1 MNIELKTPCY
11 LYDLEKFKAN
21 IENFRTEVKKYY
33 PNYRLGYSYKT
44 NYFRRFCDAVNELG
58 EYAEIVS
65 PKEFEM
71 AYVNDDVPLENIIY
85 NGVIKDFANK
95 LAVAKQGGIVNI
107 ENIAEFRQFVDWS
120 NDQKFH
126 LNLGVRLN
134 VDIGSGIPSRFG
146 IDVEGEDFKWLADA
160 DNRPYIHIRSVHG
173 HFSQARSLQM
183 FENRVSKMCHYADIL
198 GASIV
203 DIGGNMF
210 GNMKEYFKNQFDVI
224 VPSFH
229 DYAKAIG
236 EKMRECCPDC
246 SKVLITEDG
255 TPIVSD
261 AMHLMTSIL
270 NVKNIKGRVY
280 IDIDTKREDVGAS
293 CITKNPAHIHFGKES
308 NYVSHG
314 MVSGCTCVEIDNIIR
329 DYNGYANVGDKLLL
343 LNIGAYSLNT
353 TNDFITDGCEEFVDI
368 RKYPEIREQIERTK

>member
-1 MNIELKTPCY
+1 
-11 LYDLEKFKAN
+11 
-21 IENFRTEVKKYY
+21 
-33 PNYRLGYSYKT
+33 
-44 NYFRRFCDAVNELG
+44 
-58 EYAEIVS
+58 
-65 PKEFEM
+65 
-71 AYVNDDVPLENIIY
+71 
-85 NGVIKDFANK
+85 
-95 LAVAKQGGIVNI
+95 
-107 ENIAEFRQFVDWS
+107 
-120 NDQKFH
+120 
-126 LNLGVRLN
+126 
-134 VDIGSGIPSRFG
+134 
-146 IDVEGEDFKWLADA
+146 
-160 DNRPYIHIRSVHG
+160 
-173 HFSQARSLQM
+173 
-183 FENRVSKMCHYADIL
+183 
-198 GASIV
+198 
-203 DIGGNMF
+203 
-210 GNMKEYFKNQFDVI
+210 
-224 VPSFH
+224 
-229 DYAKAIG
+229 
-236 EKMRECCPDC
+236 MRECCPDC